1 MLPVAQSRDVPLPQT
16 DGSSAVTMP
25 SAETPDLARIDDLA
39 AAPPLLPAAQA
50 STVLVP
56 LTPEAAEPL
65 GTEATGIPARA
76 RTLLTPSHAAP
87 PLPGAVPSQAPA
99 AAERPLPDK
108 GGPTPFR
115 PAGEDQPAAASTT
128 LSSRQAAALTDTAS
142 PPAGAAENPSRP
154 LGRETISAPPAAVV
168 PSPSA
173 PNTLS
178 SAGAPAPTLAPA
190 PAPALGGAAAPTAQ
204 LAQAIVSRGGPDT
217 IEIRLDPPSLGRVQV
232 SFDFTGDAPRAI
244 IAAAQ
249 PDTLDQLR
257 RGAPALMQELSDAGL
272 GDTEL
277 SWSEEHLP
285 SDDRMNDDERVLARA
300 VRPDETSDVET
311 LDAPA
316 PRPARHD
323 GGLDLTV

>member
-1 MLPVAQSRDVPLPQT
+1 
-16 DGSSAVTMP
+16 MP

-76 RTLLTPSHAAP
+76 RTLLAPSHAAP

-190 PAPALGGAAAPTAQ
+190 PAPAPALGGAAAPTAQ

-285 SDDRMNDDERVLARA
+285 SDDRMNDDERVLVRA